1 MTGFADLRLNR
12 LGYARI
18 ISKLRAGIEPAL
30 LRLCRWTN
38 EAQTGAGGGSRTRMP
53 KARNFKS
60 RVFTTFTTPAS
71 SMPKERVELSWTFES
86 AGF

>member
-1 MTGFADLRLNR
+1 MPGFADLCLNR

-38 EAQTGAGGGSRTRMP
+38 EAQTGAGGGNRTRMP

-60 RVFTTFTTPAS
+60 RVSTNFHHS
-71 SMPKERVELSWTFES
+71 RSMPKERVELSWTAES